1 MKNNIISL
9 VLFVLLIG
17 LVFFARGR
25 LIHLC
30 DHIETSCD
38 SIEMALD
45 NKDYDKAYD
54 ESVKLLNILETD
66 TAFHAMYISNTDI
79 ENLINNCTSIAIY
92 SKLKNDSDASVALHI
107 LRLSSRSI
115 RNLQEPTLEN
125 IL

>member
-17 LVFFARGR
+17 LVFFARGK

-30 DHIETSCD
+30 EHIDDSCD
-38 SIEMALD
+38 TIEEALD
-45 NKDYDKAYD
+45 KKDFNKAYD
-54 ESVKLLNILETD
+54 ESLKLLNILETD

-92 SKLKNDSDASVALHI
+92 AKLQNDSDASASLHI
-107 LRLSSRSI
+107 LRLSSQSI
-115 RNLQEPTLEN
+115 KNLQEPTLEN